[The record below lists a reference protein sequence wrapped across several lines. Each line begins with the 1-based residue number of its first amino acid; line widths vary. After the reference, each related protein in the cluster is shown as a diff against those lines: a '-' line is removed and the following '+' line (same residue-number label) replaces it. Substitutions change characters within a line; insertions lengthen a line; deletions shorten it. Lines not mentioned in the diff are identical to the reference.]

1 MSWASRRCKLILS
14 RTAVLPVAAALL
26 LTTSA
31 AAIARHYAKPSPPPP
46 IEPLRAIHVLGSG
59 PAPFA
64 LDARAAMLTEFH
76 SGEVLYA
83 YNEHMRMQ
91 PASLAKIM
99 TFYIALEALEN
110 GKLTLDTG
118 VTISEK
124 AWRLSVDQ
132 TVSKM
137 FLEVGQQVPVK
148 QLLYGLMV
156 SSGNDAAM
164 ALAEYLG
171 GSEEG
176 FVAMMNEHCQ
186 RMGLDETR
194 FASPDGLP
202 EPDQYTTAADMVKL
216 ASLVIKRFP
225 NALDYTSVKEYTFD
239 KITQRNWNTL
249 LFYDPRVDGLKTGH
263 VDEAG
268 FHLVASGHQDN
279 VRLISALMGAPNAE
293 KRRTETEKLLAWA
306 FRSFVNVNPD
316 WHNLIPASLP
326 VYEGDT
332 PRVEIAP
339 PGSMV
344 ITLPK
349 GEEKKVKMG
358 GGLDVS
364 YLVAPVAAGTR
375 VGSLTVSEDD
385 RTLLNLPVQTQKA
398 VGRGGIFRVLSDKI
412 ALLLHRLGHLVTMAI
427 RGAIRK
433 IPFFGPR
440 LVGA

>member
-1 MSWASRRCKLILS
+1 MLWALKRWKLIW
-14 RTAVLPVAAALL
+14 AVGLIVLLAVPAAGL
-26 LTTSA
+26 
-31 AAIARHYAKPSPPPP
+31 ARHFARATAPPPA
-46 IEPLRAIHVLGSG
+46 EPLNLIRVLGSG

-83 YNEHMRMQ
+83 YNEHVRMQ

-99 TFYIALEALEN
+99 TFYITLEALQN
-110 GKLTLDTG
+110 GKLTLDTP

-124 AWRLSVDQ
+124 AWRLSINE

-148 QLLYGLMV
+148 ELLYGLMV

-186 RMGLDETR
+186 RLGLEETR

-202 EPDQYTTAADMVKL
+202 EPDQYTTASDMVKL
-216 ASLVIKRFP
+216 GTLLLKRFP
-225 NALDYTSVKEYTFD
+225 NALDFTSVKEFTFD

-249 LFYDPRVDGLKTGH
+249 LLYDARVDGIKTGH

-268 FHLVASGHQDN
+268 FHLVSTAHQDN
-279 VRLISALMGAPNAE
+279 VRLVSAVMGAPNAE

-306 FRSFVNVNPD
+306 FRSFVNVQPD
-316 WHNLIPASLP
+316 WHSLAPASLP
-326 VYEGDT
+326 VYEGAA
-332 PRVEIAP
+332 PSVALAP
-339 PGSMV
+339 PDSMY
-344 ITLPK
+344 ITLPR
-349 GEEKKVKMG
+349 GEEKNIKMS

-364 YLVAPVAAGTR
+364 YLVAPVAKGTR
-375 VGSLTVSEDD
+375 VGYVTVRDDD
-385 RTLLNLPVQTQKA
+385 RTLLSVPIQTRNEVA
-398 VGRGGIFRVLSDKI
+398 RGGIFRVMADKL
-412 ALLLHRLGHLVTMAI
+412 ALLMHRLGGLIVSAI
-427 RGAIRK
+427 AAAIHK
-433 IPFFGPR
+433 IPFIGPR
-440 LVGA
+440 LVPR

>member
-1 MSWASRRCKLILS
+1 MLWAFKRWKLIW
-14 RTAVLPVAAALL
+14 AVASVLL
-26 LTTSA
+26 LTVPVA
-31 AAIARHYAKPSPPPP
+31 GIARHYARPTAPPPV
-46 IEPLRAIHVLGSG
+46 EPLSAIRVLGTG

-83 YNEHMRMQ
+83 YNEHVRMQ

-99 TFYIALEALEN
+99 TFYIALEALNN

-124 AWRLSVDQ
+124 AWRLSIDQ

-137 FLEVGQQVPVK
+137 FLQVGQQVPVK

-186 RMGLDETR
+186 RLGLTETR

-202 EPDQYTTAADMVKL
+202 EPDQYTTASDMVKL
-216 ASLVIKRFP
+216 ATLVLKRFP

-239 KITQRNWNTL
+239 NITQRNWNTL
-249 LFYDPRVDGLKTGH
+249 LLYDARVDGLKTGH

-268 FHLVASGHQDN
+268 FHLVATAHQDN
-279 VRLISALMGAPNAE
+279 VRLISAVMGSPNAE

-306 FRSFVNVNPD
+306 FRSFVNVSPD
-316 WHNLIPASLP
+316 WSHLIPASLP
-326 VYEGDT
+326 VYEGDA
-332 PRVEIAP
+332 PKVAVAP
-339 PGSMV
+339 PGSV
-344 ITLPK
+344 EITLPK
-349 GEEKKVKMG
+349 GEEKKIKLG

-364 YLVAPVAAGTR
+364 YLVAPVAIGTK
-375 VGSLTVSEDD
+375 VGSLTVTEDD
-385 RTLLNLPVQTQKA
+385 RTLLSLPVETQKE
-398 VGRGGIFRVLSDKI
+398 VRRGGIFRILSDKI
-412 ALLLHRLGHLVTMAI
+412 ALLFHSLGHLITSAI
-427 RGAIRK
+427 RAAIRK
-433 IPFFGPR
+433 IPFIGPR